1 LTSIELVEGYSHSG
15 CSYKDILAKGIGTTL
30 FISQE
35 LLWQEQRIIAKVSFK
50 KLDFI
55 CSNPRKM
62 QVLIMREFDKET
74 VWMSVNL
81 HSFFKNSKI
90 PNWLN
95 IAVGYDAEGVSSTNH
110 IISDNLG

>member
-1 LTSIELVEGYSHSG
+1 
-15 CSYKDILAKGIGTTL
+15 
-30 FISQE
+30 
-35 LLWQEQRIIAKVSFK
+35 
-50 KLDFI
+50 
-55 CSNPRKM
+55 
-62 QVLIMREFDKET
+62 MREFDKET